1 MKINIEK
8 VKELMAERHNGN
20 YNAFARATG
29 INVALLYKMLNNKA
43 NAGLR
48 TVNRLIDY
56 LKQNGLNVEDYIF
69 LP

>member
-1 MKINIEK
+1 MKIKIEK
-8 VKELMAERHNGN
+8 IKQLMEERHNGN

-43 NAGLR
+43 NAGLK
-48 TVNRLIDY
+48 TINRLIDY
-56 LKQNGLNVEDYIF
+56 LKQNNLNVEDYIF